1 MARRP
6 PLEGIP
12 GREADAAQRGF
23 FYQALVAALAW
34 VRLQP
39 NEELLIESPEDLTV
53 AADGAADLRQVKD
66 RADTLTLNGVI
77 GWLGT
82 VVQLQA
88 RNPDYELTFAYIST
102 STIGLERAK
111 KDQPNGN
118 AGLDEWN
125 AVKAGQPPAALVSV
139 LRRLAARD
147 KDLAAFL
154 SQRTDEQVVTEL
166 VSRVTWAVAAPRV
179 AQIEQELAEAI
190 AELAYAEFGEPKSRG
205 RQLMDRLVQ
214 HVFRRSTQRS
224 RDQRRLT
231 YADLLEFVRP
241 LVAVAMTSAEYARL
255 LQRAALVEA
264 VPVELLTARI
274 TERTTRLRQSRF
286 FTEARPTE
294 QAAELATAVLPGG
307 SLELGSAAARSEALC
322 WCARMIANED
332 RTQAQSWLREAK
344 ALDDSEHCRLV
355 EALLH
360 APDDSTGALMMI
372 SDLRGKHTQTV
383 RFAIAR
389 RTSDA
394 AALDQLQ
401 ENGLRPRAGINFQFG

>member
-34 VRLQP
+34 VRLRP

-66 RADTLTLNGVI
+66 RTDTLTLNGVI

-125 AVKAGQPPAALVSV
+125 AVKAGQPPAALVAV

-147 KDLAAFL
+147 RDLAAFL

-179 AQIEQELAEAI
+179 AQIEQELAEA
-190 AELAYAEFGEPKSRG
+190 LAKGAVGAPSVAHLVVLGDGQPSWRCLPRDDALQSCLRLEIPGQPLHLRCVLAAHHEGEGGLG
-205 RQLMDRLVQ
+205 R
-214 HVFRRSTQRS
+214 
-224 RDQRRLT
+224 
-231 YADLLEFVRP
+231 
-241 LVAVAMTSAEYARL
+241 
-255 LQRAALVEA
+255 
-264 VPVELLTARI
+264 VPVEQQRGVSSLEKR
-274 TERTTRLRQSRF
+274 
-286 FTEARPTE
+286 
-294 QAAELATAVLPGG
+294 AVLGG
-307 SLELGSAAARSEALC
+307 GNSLEAFLLGQR
-322 WCARMIANED
+322 RHN
-332 RTQAQSWLREAK
+332 
-344 ALDDSEHCRLV
+344 
-355 EALLH
+355 
-360 APDDSTGALMMI
+360 
-372 SDLRGKHTQTV
+372 V
-383 RFAIAR
+383 RAMASCDIG
-389 RTSDA
+389 
-394 AALDQLQ
+394 
-401 ENGLRPRAGINFQFG
+401 GLR